1 MIDTIPAVVALPLA
15 AILWL
20 VWLYQI
26 RRDSND

>member
-1 MIDTIPAVVALPLA
+1 MTNDIPAEIALPLA
-15 AILWL
+15 AILWC

>member
-1 MIDTIPAVVALPLA
+1 MNNDIPAEIALPLA

-26 RRDSND
+26 RKDSND